1 MGRIEGRRRRERK
14 TLREHISIPASLNA
28 SSCTLPPLLPNTPLL
43 FIAIERMDLPS
54 VQDFRHF
61 VIGESPLVLFLS
73 EGEPRPAESGQQGE
87 GTEEEC
93 VYSH

>member
-1 MGRIEGRRRRERK
+1 MHLLVPPSPLPD
-14 TLREHISIPASLNA
+14 T
-28 SSCTLPPLLPNTPLL
+28 PPLS
-43 FIAIERMDLPS
+43 IAIERMDLPS

-61 VIGESPLVLFLS
+61 VIGESRLQLFLS

-93 VYSH
+93 VCSH